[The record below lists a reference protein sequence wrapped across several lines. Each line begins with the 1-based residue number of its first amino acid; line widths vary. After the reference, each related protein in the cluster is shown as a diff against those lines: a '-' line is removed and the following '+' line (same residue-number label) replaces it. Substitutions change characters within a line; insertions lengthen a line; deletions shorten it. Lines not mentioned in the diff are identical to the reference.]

1 MGEVRA
7 NNGAPGADA
16 VSIGLFEEQL
26 RDNLFKLWNRMSS
39 GSYFP
44 VRCDA
49 VLLIRTLFARP
60 VRHRGAIGGMA
71 VFWAGDALAVWS
83 ALAAFGLLM
92 NGAALIGGCCT
103 GMVFTRRTAPV
114 AGSGTLTLILPRP
127 AASGAAVPGA
137 GR

>member
-1 MGEVRA
+1 M
-7 NNGAPGADA
+7 
-16 VSIGLFEEQL
+16 
-26 RDNLFKLWNRMSS
+26 
-39 GSYFP
+39 
-44 VRCDA
+44 A
-49 VLLIRTLFARP
+49 VL
-60 VRHRGAIGGMA
+60 
-71 VFWAGDALAVWS
+71 WAGDALAVWS

-92 NGAALIGGCCT
+92 NGAALIVGYCT

>member
-1 MGEVRA
+1 MSSWPPSSRSPCCYSPPRIRTKALLQVRA
-7 NNGAPGADA
+7 GWRARLS
-16 VSIGLFEEQL
+16 VFL
-26 RDNLFKLWNRMSS
+26 
-39 GSYFP
+39 
-44 VRCDA
+44 DA

-92 NGAALIGGCCT
+92 NGAALIVGCCT

>member
-1 MGEVRA
+1 
-7 NNGAPGADA
+7 
-16 VSIGLFEEQL
+16 
-26 RDNLFKLWNRMSS
+26 
-39 GSYFP
+39 
-44 VRCDA
+44 

-60 VRHRGAIGGMA
+60 VRHRGAIRGMA

-92 NGAALIGGCCT
+92 NGAALIVRCCT
-103 GMVFTRRTAPV
+103 GRVFTRRTAPV